1 MEYVKRE
8 HSRLHHSLSVVNMIT
23 FDLLQVRSNL
33 GPQIRRRM
41 VPFLCSK
48 KCGPRL
54 PVAPVRHFEISVQCA
69 FENLAWPPFHEPM
82 QTQHCSGRPTSFNHS
97 KFESGGLKLS

>member
-8 HSRLHHSLSVVNMIT
+8 HSRLHHSLSVVDMIT

-41 VPFLCSK
+41 VPFLCLK
-48 KCGPRL
+48 KCWPRL

-69 FENLAWPPFHEPM
+69 FENLAWPPFHEPTNADTALFWETH
-82 QTQHCSGRPTSFNHS
+82 QF
-97 KFESGGLKLS
+97 